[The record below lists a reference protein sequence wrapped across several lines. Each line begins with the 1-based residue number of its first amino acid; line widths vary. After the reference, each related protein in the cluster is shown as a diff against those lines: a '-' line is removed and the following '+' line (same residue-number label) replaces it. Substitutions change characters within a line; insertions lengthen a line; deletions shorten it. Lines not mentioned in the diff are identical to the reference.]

1 MSAVLTPGRAAA
13 LPDRSQEAGRPAQAT
28 PIEAAIASNA
38 AWEIDRALML
48 ERSERRAWS
57 VAIAGLVL
65 GLIGIAAV
73 FVQGPLRRVV
83 EIPIVV
89 DRVTGEATIQQ
100 RLSVETVPPMEA
112 LDKHNL
118 ATFVRAREGY
128 SWMFLQRDFDQ
139 VARMAVPAVFA
150 DYNRQFE
157 GDAALQK
164 RIGGREDWR
173 ISVVGVRL
181 APSGRT
187 GKGGNGGEAT
197 VTYDKAVRLTDRNL
211 PEATTRHVA
220 SIVFQYQPK
229 ALARERDRL
238 ENPFG
243 FVVTAYRSDPE
254 INTAAPGGKP

>member
-13 LPDRSQEAGRPAQAT
+13 LPERSRDRAQADPDAT
-28 PIEAAIASNA
+28 AIDANR
-38 AWEIDRALML
+38 AWQVDRTLML
-48 ERSERRAWS
+48 ERSERRAWW
-57 VAIAGLVL
+57 VAIAGMLL

-100 RLSVETVPPMEA
+100 RLSVETIPMMEA

-118 ATFVRAREGY
+118 AAFVRAREGY

-139 VARMAVPAVFA
+139 VARMAVPAVFSA
-150 DYNRQFE
+150 YGRQFE
-157 GDAALQK
+157 GPAALHK
-164 RIGGREDWR
+164 KLAGSEEWR
-173 ISVVGVRL
+173 IRIVAVRL
-181 APSGRT
+181 SPTGR
-187 GKGGNGGEAT
+187 KGNAGEAT
-197 VTYDKAVRLTDRNL
+197 VTYDKVVRLTDRNL
-211 PEATTRHVA
+211 PEVTTRHVA
-220 SIVFQYQPK
+220 SVVYQYQPK
-229 ALARERDRL
+229 VLAKERDRL

-254 INTAAPGGKP
+254 IHTAAPGARP

>member
-1 MSAVLTPGRAAA
+1 MTAVLLPGRAAA
-13 LPDRSQEAGRPAQAT
+13 LPDRSREVPAAQA
-28 PIEAAIASNA
+28 NA
-38 AWEIDRALML
+38 TETNRAWEVDRALML

-65 GLIGIAAV
+65 GLVGIAAV
-73 FVQGPLRRVV
+73 CVQGPLRRVV

-89 DRVTGEATIQQ
+89 DRVTGETTVQQ
-100 RLSVETVPPMEA
+100 RLSVETIPPMEA

-118 ATFVRAREGY
+118 ANFVRARASY

-164 RIGGREDWR
+164 KLGAGEDWR
-173 ISVVGVRL
+173 VVVVGVRL
-181 APSGRT
+181 AAAGRSGNR
-187 GKGGNGGEAT
+187 GEAT
-197 VTYDKAVRLTDRNL
+197 VTYDKVVRLTDRNL
-211 PEATTRHVA
+211 PEVTTRHVA
-220 SIVFQYQPK
+220 SVLFQYQPK
-229 ALARERDRL
+229 VLAKERDRL

-254 INTAAPGGKP
+254 INTPAAGAKP

>member
-1 MSAVLTPGRAAA
+1 MKAVLTPGEAAA
-13 LPDRSQEAGRPAQAT
+13 WPDHEHAHGLDAVAS
-28 PIEAAIASNA
+28 AALA
-38 AWEIDRALML
+38 ANRDWEIDRVLMI
-48 ERSERRAWS
+48 ERSERRAWR
-57 VAIAGLVL
+57 VAMAGMAL

-83 EIPIVV
+83 EVPIVV
-89 DRVTGEATIQQ
+89 DRVTGETTIQQ
-100 RLSVETVPPMEA
+100 RLSVEAIPPMEA

-150 DYNRQFE
+150 DFSRQFD

-164 RIGGREDWR
+164 KIGATEDWR
-173 ISVVGVRL
+173 IQIVGVRL
-181 APSGRT
+181 SAAGRSGNR
-187 GKGGNGGEAT
+187 GEAT
-197 VTYDKAVRLTDRNL
+197 VTYDKVVRLADRNL
-211 PEATTRHVA
+211 PDAVTRHVA

-229 ALARERDRL
+229 VLARERDRL

-254 INTAAPGGKP
+254 INTMVAGSRP